1 MNWQEMLVGVIC
13 WELFKYIII
22 KWWYEIF
29 KNK

>member
-1 MNWQEMLVGVIC
+1 MNWQEILVVIIF
-13 WELFKYIII
+13 WEFFKYIII